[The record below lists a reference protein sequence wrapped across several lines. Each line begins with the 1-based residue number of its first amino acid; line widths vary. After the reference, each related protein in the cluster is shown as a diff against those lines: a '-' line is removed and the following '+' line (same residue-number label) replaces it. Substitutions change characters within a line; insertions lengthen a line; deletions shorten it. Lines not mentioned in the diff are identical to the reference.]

1 MKKTILLIA
10 LLVFA
15 VALGTALADQKT
27 DTQPYNGITYFG
39 PAPALQNQAAA
50 KEESRAL
57 AFNGITYFGAEQP
70 KPAEKGSAAGGTG
83 GKQEPEKKPYNGIT
97 AF

>member
-1 MKKTILLIA
+1 MKKTILLTA

-15 VALGTALADQKT
+15 VALGSTLADQKT

-39 PAPALQNQAAA
+39 PAAAPQDQAVA
-50 KEESRAL
+50 KEESRTL
-57 AFNGITYFGAEQP
+57 AFNGITYFGVEQP
-70 KPAEKGSAAGGTG
+70 KPAERGSAAGGTG

-97 AF
+97 VF